1 MLRFIKQESIDE
13 VAAKTDIVSV
23 IGEYVPLTQK
33 GNDWWGCCPF
43 HHEKTP
49 SFSVSVDKKF
59 FYCFGCHASGTVFN
73 FLMNIDRMSYPE
85 AVETLARRA
94 GVVLEYS
101 EGGNSELKEDPSAKL
116 KAEYI
121 NLYNRVTVSFHYM
134 LTNSESG
141 KFALDYITKRGITKE
156 TIEKFKLG
164 YSPADRKWLRSFLES
179 KNFSK
184 EFLDN
189 SGLFSKKYPEY
200 SFFSDR
206 LMFPIFNKNGEV
218 VAMGGRFLRGDSEN
232 SPKYLNSGEL
242 IQYKK
247 RETLYAFNFAR
258 QSIRENKKVIFC
270 EGYMDCI
277 AYHQCGIEYA
287 VAPLGTALTEEQI
300 NIVKPFIDTVYLS
313 FDSDSAGQNA
323 TKRAILM
330 CRKAGLTVKIIQ
342 IKGGKDPA
350 EIMLA
355 FGKEV
360 LTNEVNNAIL
370 DNDYLLLKLL
380 ELYPKES
387 PEGKTKASLEFFSYI
402 DSLQSD
408 IQKNACL
415 EQLCRI
421 YEISLEAVKKDY
433 ENKNSA
439 HLLKNNQHTSDTK
452 QKLVPKLKNTAELNA
467 VIMAV
472 SDNENLFQKMRSEIS
487 VDDLED
493 PWAKKLYI
501 IMEECT
507 RSGNFSLS
515 NILTRCD
522 GEELKNKI
530 IEFTAENKAGS
541 SERDI
546 ESVVLLL
553 KKNAFQRQSVE
564 INNKISRLERSSLP
578 EDKLQITELIAQKM
592 DLSTKIEML
601 KKGINDGRN

>member
-1 MLRFIKQESIDE
+1 MPRFIKQESIDE

-415 EQLCRI
+415 EQLCRT

-522 GEELKNKI
+522 SEELKNKI

-553 KKNAFQRQSVE
+553 KKNVFQRQSVE

-601 KKGINDGRN
+601 KKGINDGTN

>member
-1 MLRFIKQESIDE
+1 MPRFIKQESIDE

-415 EQLCRI
+415 EQLCRT

-522 GEELKNKI
+522 SEELKNKI

>member
-1 MLRFIKQESIDE
+1 MPRFIKQESIDE

-415 EQLCRI
+415 EQLCRT

-522 GEELKNKI
+522 SEELKNKI

-601 KKGINDGRN
+601 KKGINDGTN

>member
-1 MLRFIKQESIDE
+1 MPRFIKQESIDE

-415 EQLCRI
+415 EQLCRT

-522 GEELKNKI
+522 SEELKNKI

-553 KKNAFQRQSVE
+553 KKNVFQRQSVE
-564 INNKISRLERSSLP
+564 INNKISRLERSSFP

-601 KKGINDGRN
+601 KKGINDGTN

>member
-1 MLRFIKQESIDE
+1 MPRFIKQESIDE

-350 EIMLA
+350 EIMLT

-415 EQLCRI
+415 EQLCRT

-515 NILTRCD
+515 NILTRCNS
-522 GEELKNKI
+522 EELKNKI

-553 KKNAFQRQSVE
+553 KKNVFQRQSVE

-601 KKGINDGRN
+601 KKGINDGTN